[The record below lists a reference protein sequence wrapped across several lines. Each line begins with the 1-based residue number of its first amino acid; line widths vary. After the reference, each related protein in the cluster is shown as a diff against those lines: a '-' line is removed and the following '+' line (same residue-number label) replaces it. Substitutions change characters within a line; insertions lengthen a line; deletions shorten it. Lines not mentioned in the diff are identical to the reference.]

1 MTRHFGLP
9 KTKRPPFGRAVK
21 QTSGSTLGAQPSS
34 RSLTA
39 PNTLAQ
45 SNIVY
50 LPTSRDLN
58 PRDGADLAAAF
69 ERRPFHSGGPDIR
82 ELATSIFVF
91 SAICLP
97 LIFWGAV
104 IYLFLL
110 P

>member
-1 MTRHFGLP
+1 MRNFGLP
-9 KTKRPPFGRAVK
+9 KTTNPLA
-21 QTSGSTLGAQPSS
+21 SGAQPPAGPLS
-34 RSLTA
+34 A
-39 PNTLAQ
+39 PNTQ
-45 SNIVY
+45 RGNVIH
-50 LPTSRDLN
+50 LPTSRELN
-58 PRDGADLAAAF
+58 PRDEADLAAAF

-97 LIFWGAV
+97 MIFWGAV